1 MRQCPHVLHNV
12 TLWAQDRVDPVTGVV
27 DPELHR
33 HRPLQHRA
41 DALPQP
47 PGGVRLR
54 VPDGREDLQ
63 HVGASDLRH
72 RHLPD
77 AREGVPLEGQD
88 PLAAVRPI
96 SPAGLLLFY
105 HTRGGFGEARYALP
119 TTLLGKRVAALA
131 GQLTVG
137 QRLFPGLGEGDQR
150 NAAEPELASPAAD
163 DQALNPAP
171 SSTRLDEEVQPVA
184 VGVPPRRGRT
194 HESGRQGLVWMA
206 ALGLDFPGRSG
217 LVRYSNYPHI
227 IYGMEVDINGCC
239 ELSALLVYARNLLL
253 SQSFM
258 DLTGR
263 YCTPV

>member
-1 MRQCPHVLHNV
+1 MRQRPHVLDDV
-12 TLWAQDRVDPVTGVV
+12 MLGTQDRVDPVARVV

-54 VPDGREDLQ
+54 VPDGSEDLQ
-63 HVGASDLRH
+63 HVGASDLRD

-131 GQLTVG
+131 GQLAVG

-150 NAAEPELASPAAD
+150 DAAEPELAAPTPD
-163 DQALNPAP
+163 DQALNPA
-171 SSTRLDEEVQPVA
+171 SGSARLDEEVEPVA
-184 VGVPPRRGRT
+184 VRVSSRRGSA
-194 HESGRQGLVWMA
+194 HEGGRQGLDLDGGPWAWFSA
-206 ALGLDFPGRSG
+206 AEWPCSL
-217 LVRYSNYPHI
+217 
-227 IYGMEVDINGCC
+227 
-239 ELSALLVYARNLLL
+239 
-253 SQSFM
+253 Q
-258 DLTGR
+258 
-263 YCTPV
+263 